1 MYKPQIKDKHSLV
14 DLATYGSKSRRK
26 IHSEVLIGEHPYPPI
41 FKEGDILDANATFNL
56 IQDTYD
62 QEKINDA
69 LSKFV
74 DKQEAELHELEERVY
89 KNQETTNEALEEM
102 DEKLTEG
109 LEVVAE
115 CKEKVDQLD
124 EKVDQLEEK
133 HDQDIATVE
142 QHITE
147 AKNEVIEYYSIPNRY
162 AYDGLEE
169 NLFVIR

>member
-26 IHSEVLIGEHPYPPI
+26 IHSEVLIGEHPYPPK

-74 DKQEAELHELEERVY
+74 DKQEAELNELEERVY
-89 KNQETTNEALEEM
+89 KNQEATNEALEEM

-124 EKVDQLEEK
+124 EKVDQLEEEVDEK
-133 HDQDIATVE
+133 IAD
-142 QHITE
+142 
-147 AKNEVIEYYSIPNRY
+147 AKEEVIEYYSIPNRY

-169 NLFVIR
+169 NLFIIR